1 MEFYSNPAIH
11 VDLYYEPVITGIT
24 PVSIHVSKASD
35 KYFDIYRSVV
45 ILVMFTL
52 FFIYI
57 VNMAGPTHILCNRKG
72 LISL

>member
-11 VDLYYEPVITGIT
+11 VDLYYESVITGIT

-35 KYFDIYRSVV
+35 KYFDIFRSVV

-52 FFIYI
+52 FFYIYCEHGWT
-57 VNMAGPTHILCNRKG
+57 NTHFLQ
-72 LISL
+72 